1 MSKKVFRFK
10 TIRPLSEAARILLF
24 VGRHNG
30 KKNWVEIKTAGTIK
44 AKQKTLR
51 VLFHLRAGELV
62 EVKKDE
68 KKIKVCLT
76 EKGAIEFWKLE
87 LVSTDELPKG
97 FYCLVVFD
105 IPEKRA
111 NLRDLFRFFLK
122 ENCFFPLQKSVW
134 ISSFDMV
141 EILKKIFTAWR
152 IDCWVK
158 VFVVCESGV
167 PKFRNNR

>member
-10 TIRPLSEAARILLF
+10 TIRPLSEAARILSF
-24 VGRHNG
+24 VGRHG
-30 KKNWVEIKTAGTIK
+30 GQKNWVEIKTSGTTK
-44 AKQKTLR
+44 AKQKTSR
-51 VLFHLRAGELV
+51 VLFHLRARGLV
-62 EVKKDE
+62 DVKKDK
-68 KKIKVCLT
+68 KKIRVCLT

-87 LVSTDELPKG
+87 LISTDELPNG

-111 NLRDLFRFFLK
+111 ILRDLFRLFLK

-141 EILKKIFTAWR
+141 KILKKIFTAWQ
-152 IDCWVK
+152 IDGWVK
-158 VFVVCESGV
+158 IFVVCENGV
-167 PKFRNNR
+167 PKFRDNR